1 MHSEGSSS
9 LSPIKSNQKAVKSAS
24 TESSDCDLDV
34 SECLCLDVQLCENV
48 CSGYGVSVDWIRL
61 WVRDIKS

>member
-34 SECLCLDVQLCENV
+34 SECLCLDVQLRENV
-48 CSGYGVSVDWIRL
+48 PGLEIETHDGCQFPSNSL
-61 WVRDIKS
+61 